1 MVGKLTLIK
10 SGKCPNVSF
19 TSIWLLIES
28 EVACCVSRHG
38 FKNRTGH
45 QTFFFLISGS
55 TPVFARFLT
64 GFEGFNPTRLTPG
77 SQLNRPVRSGF

>member
-38 FKNRTGH
+38 FKN
-45 QTFFFLISGS
+45 
-55 TPVFARFLT
+55 
-64 GFEGFNPTRLTPG
+64 
-77 SQLNRPVRSGF
+77 